1 MQRWQAL
8 GPEFAALGVQLVAI
22 SPDTPAEVALM
33 QEREGLHHITL
44 LSDEALAVAQ
54 LYNLMHENALTDY
67 PKRKLRRALMI
78 PTTLLIGAD
87 GRVKWL
93 EQTDDYRIREDATHV
108 LNAVKQA
115 LTA

>member
-8 GPEFAALGVQLVAI
+8 WPEFAALGVQLVAI

-33 QEREGLHHITL
+33 QEREGLQNIIL
-44 LSDEALAVAQ
+44 LSDEELVVAQ
-54 LYNLMHENALTDY
+54 MYNLMHENALTDY
-67 PKRKLRRALMI
+67 PKRKLRRTLMI

-93 EQTDDYRIREDATHV
+93 EQTDDYRIREDAAHV
-108 LNAVKQA
+108 LAAVKQA
-115 LTA
+115 LAG